1 MTELLLEYLG
11 FRATAE
17 GRDYFLRARHDDQRR
32 SYTITIAQ
40 EAFTAGRARF
50 QDGPE
55 LSYLK
60 LRDELAAHGNAPPI
74 EDTFLINDAELAA
87 YREARTRQP
96 ARRKSAP
103 ERTPADRP
111 GR

>member
-32 SYTITIAQ
+32 SYTVSIAQ

-60 LRDELAAHGNAPPI
+60 LRDELTAHGNAPT
-74 EDTFLINDAELAA
+74 EDTFRINDAELAA

-96 ARRKSAP
+96 TRRKSAP
-103 ERTPADRP
+103 QPTTADRA

>member
-17 GRDYFLRARHDDQRR
+17 GRDYFLRARHDDERR
-32 SYTITIAQ
+32 SYTVSIAQ

-60 LRDELAAHGNAPPI
+60 LRDELAAHPDAPA
-74 EDTFLINDAELAA
+74 EDAFHINDAELAA

-96 ARRKSAP
+96 ARRKSAS
-103 ERTPADRP
+103 ERTPADRA